1 MPTSTASEIVWPPV
15 GDGRLSALGVVAA
28 GSVWRSK
35 PTLMLAKAN
44 RLTRAQDFR
53 LAMREGSHAHSPN
66 LVLHQY
72 VGTGDEPARIGFVV
86 AKRFVKHAT
95 GRNLIKRR
103 LRNLVRGRIRQ
114 FPVGSVNV
122 FYAKAGIAEVDYS
135 QLENQVGVVLQK
147 MARKRHQAH
156 SGFPQPG
163 SSSVPRG

>member
-1 MPTSTASEIVWPPV
+1 
-15 GDGRLSALGVVAA
+15 
-28 GSVWRSK
+28 
-35 PTLMLAKAN
+35 MLAKAN

-53 LAMREGSHAHSPN
+53 LAMREGCHAHSPN

-147 MARKRHQAH
+147 MARKRHQPIQVSH
-156 SGFPQPG
+156 SPVHRVSREGRP
-163 SSSVPRG
+163 

>member
-1 MPTSTASEIVWPPV
+1 
-15 GDGRLSALGVVAA
+15 
-28 GSVWRSK
+28 
-35 PTLMLAKAN
+35 MLAKAN

-103 LRNLVRGRIRQ
+103 LRSLVRGRIQ
-114 FPVGSVNV
+114 EFPGGSVNV

-147 MARKRHQAH
+147 MARKRHQALLH
-156 SGFPQPG
+156 SPQPG

>member
-1 MPTSTASEIVWPPV
+1 
-15 GDGRLSALGVVAA
+15 
-28 GSVWRSK
+28 
-35 PTLMLAKAN
+35 MLAKAN

-147 MARKRHQAH
+147 MARKRHQAY

-163 SSSVPRG
+163 SSSFPRG

>member
-1 MPTSTASEIVWPPV
+1 M
-15 GDGRLSALGVVAA
+15 GDGRLSAHGVVAA
-28 GSVWRSK
+28 GSVWPSK

-53 LAMREGSHAHSPN
+53 LAMREGCHAHGPN

-95 GRNLIKRR
+95 RRNLIKRR
-103 LRNLVRGRIRQ
+103 LRSLVRGRIQ
-114 FPVGSVNV
+114 EFPGGSVNV
-122 FYAKAGIAEVDYS
+122 FYAKAGIAEVNYS

-147 MARKRHQAH
+147 MGRKRHQALLH
-156 SGFPQPG
+156 SPQPG
-163 SSSVPRG
+163 SSSAPRG

>member
-1 MPTSTASEIVWPPV
+1 M
-15 GDGRLSALGVVAA
+15 LGVVAA

-147 MARKRHQAH
+147 MSRKRHQALLH
-156 SGFPQPG
+156 SLQPG
-163 SSSVPRG
+163 SSSFPRG

>member
-53 LAMREGSHAHSPN
+53 LAMREGCHTHSPN

-163 SSSVPRG
+163 SSSFPRR